1 MPKSSFQKLK
11 ILYIYDFLQK
21 NTDEQVG
28 VTVAEI
34 IDHLNSYGVNAERKS
49 VYDDIAALI
58 DYGVDIIQER
68 NGSRHEYRLASRE
81 FEGAEVR
88 LLMDAVQS
96 SKFITQKKSSALISK
111 LKSLV
116 GPTEAKSLLGQVL
129 VSGRIKSME
138 ETIYYNVDSINSAIT
153 ADKQISFNYFEW
165 TEKKKKRLRR
175 DGKRYVVSPQALCW
189 DNQNY
194 YLIADENGSIKHFR
208 VDKMQ
213 NIIIDTK
220 KRGVCCDF
228 DESKYTNSVFGMYG
242 GENKQVTLLLKNFLA
257 GAFID
262 RFGKEIIM
270 IPQGDDSFSAT
281 VNVQISPQFFGWI
294 CGFGADIKILSPD
307 DVAAEYKNKLIEIVG
322 NYE

>member
-1 MPKSSFQKLK
+1 
-11 ILYIYDFLQK
+11 
-21 NTDEQVG
+21 
-28 VTVAEI
+28 
-34 IDHLNSYGVNAERKS
+34 
-49 VYDDIAALI
+49 
-58 DYGVDIIQER
+58 
-68 NGSRHEYRLASRE
+68 
-81 FEGAEVR
+81 
-88 LLMDAVQS
+88 
-96 SKFITQKKSSALISK
+96 
-111 LKSLV
+111 
-116 GPTEAKSLLGQVL
+116 
-129 VSGRIKSME
+129 
-138 ETIYYNVDSINSAIT
+138 
-153 ADKQISFNYFEW
+153 
-165 TEKKKKRLRR
+165 
-175 DGKRYVVSPQALCW
+175 
-189 DNQNY
+189 
-194 YLIADENGSIKHFR
+194 
-208 VDKMQ
+208 MQ